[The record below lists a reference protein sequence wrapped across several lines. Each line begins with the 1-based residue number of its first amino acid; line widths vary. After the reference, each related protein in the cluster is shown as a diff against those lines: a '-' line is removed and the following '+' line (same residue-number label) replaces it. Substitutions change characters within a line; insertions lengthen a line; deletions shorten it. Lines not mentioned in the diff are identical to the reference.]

1 MVLICITQLIND
13 VEYLGVFY
21 RNICSSCFLFL
32 IWITCFLETEVS
44 SWHVL
49 GSQTLISLS
58 NILCPSTYYL
68 LFWLFLL
75 VCTSILVRNYH
86 ACLFF
91 TRLPVFQVHSPNTV
105 SELISNSFCPA
116 ILYNKFIVLHLS
128 IGLFN
133 VFCNGFYTWCEIG
146 VKIHSYACWWFSQ
159 DVLKIP
165 SFHWSAF

>member
-1 MVLICITQLIND
+1 MSNIW
-13 VEYLGVFY
+13 VFFTE
-21 RNICSSCFLFL
+21 ISVQVVSCFSSGLLVFL
-32 IWITCFLETEVS
+32 KLRWAPDMFWGPKPLS
-44 SWHVL
+44 D
-49 GSQTLISLS
+49 LS